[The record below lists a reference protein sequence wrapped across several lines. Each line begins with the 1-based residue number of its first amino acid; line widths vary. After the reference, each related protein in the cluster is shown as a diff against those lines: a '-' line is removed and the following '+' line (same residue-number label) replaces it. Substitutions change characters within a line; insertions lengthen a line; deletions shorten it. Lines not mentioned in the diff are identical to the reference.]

1 MELVKVCLV
10 FGPGGSME
18 VGEGFVVSD
27 LIVVVI
33 GRGWQAFWIA
43 DREGDGDCNK
53 TGCDLLAMRNIY
65 L

>member
-1 MELVKVCLV
+1 
-10 FGPGGSME
+10 ME

-27 LIVVVI
+27 LIVVVS

-53 TGCDLLAMRNIY
+53 TGCDLLAMRNSY